1 MLFLFRA
8 RPFVRDVIFRLR
20 RVDLCLFP
28 VFSSDLFLSPG
39 FPFLLCIGIFKGWN
53 EIVYLMAEVKIKLF
67 ANLREAAGTP
77 ELQLSGEKVLDVLLS
92 LTEKFPGLK
101 ELIFEEAGGKGENS
115 VLCGYI
121 NVLINGNNVR
131 HLEELD
137 TLLSDGDE
145 IAVLP
150 PVSGG

>member
-1 MLFLFRA
+1 
-8 RPFVRDVIFRLR
+8 
-20 RVDLCLFP
+20 
-28 VFSSDLFLSPG
+28 
-39 FPFLLCIGIFKGWN
+39 
-53 EIVYLMAEVKIKLF
+53 MAEVKIKLF
-67 ANLREAAGTP
+67 ANLREAAGAS

-92 LTEKFPGLK
+92 LTEQYPGLK
-101 ELIFEEAGGKGENS
+101 NLIFEEPEENS
-115 VLCGYI
+115 KPSVMCGSI

-131 HLEELD
+131 HLEGLD